1 MLTPEQIDAYAGQM
15 AEPWGELADRIL
27 RDMVRRIV
35 KAGRITDTVE
45 WQAYRLEALG
55 ASEQYIRRQLQ
66 AIAAEIGPQEAAIF
80 AQAMQEADAA
90 DRTGA
95 PPEAAAQAPGLGE
108 SPEAQQL
115 IEHPSDPDAPGH
127 GPAAYSFNAY
137 GQLVWA
143 GAPES

>member
-15 AEPWGELADRIL
+15 ADPWGELADRIL

-80 AQAMQEADAA
+80 ARAMQEADAA
-90 DRTGA
+90 DRAQA
-95 PPEAAAQAPGLGE
+95 PPEAVAQAPRPGE
-108 SPEAQQL
+108 QPRGS
-115 IEHPSDPDAPGH
+115 
-127 GPAAYSFNAY
+127 AAD
-137 GQLVWA
+137 
-143 GAPES
+143 